1 MPGIYFDT
9 LERID
14 IGPRVRE
21 EDFDTA
27 ILPRAR
33 KLAKKYDIKY
43 DRSVTVPNDDALAD
57 RMFAAG
63 LEFAVETGLWVLD
76 TQRVIRFT
84 EAEIWR
90 RLDNLHTPL
99 VFGYGKDQVVLL
111 PRKPESSVRPLVI
124 GGAAGSSLGEGE
136 LYVKHMMDFA
146 LEPTVDLLANG
157 NPATMEGREIRPE
170 SPLEVHGAI
179 QEVGWMREAIR
190 RVGRPGM
197 PMFVAPGCAASIAPA
212 IAVINEERGVRKG
225 DLLYAAIL
233 TEMKTDYDRLGRAVA
248 ALENGVHVI
257 TLLAPMIGGW
267 AGPAECAAIVGTA
280 ACLMAAVAYNATIV
294 VNHPVHMSLKNGA
307 TTHRDTLWLESIIGQ
322 AISRNTVF
330 PLGQNAFLDARA
342 GTTQTLYEAA
352 ANAIVAVS
360 SGQHTGPGPSGV
372 TGGDDID
379 MVTGLEVRMLGEVSR
394 AATGMSRKIANEITQ
409 RCLEQYEPTLGHP
422 PRGKRMQELYDMAR
436 MQPGEEWLA
445 MFESVKSQLKAWGV
459 PFR

>member
-1 MPGIYFDT
+1 MPGMHFDT

-21 EDFDTA
+21 EEFDTA

-99 VFGYGKDQVVLL
+99 VFGYGKDQVVLQ
-111 PRKPESSVRPLVI
+111 PRKPESSVRALVI

-136 LYVKHMMDFA
+136 PYVKHMMDFA

-157 NPATMEGREIRPE
+157 NPATMEGREVRPE

-280 ACLMAAVAYNATIV
+280 ACLMAAVAYTATIV

-322 AISRNTVF
+322 AMSRNTIF

-342 GTTQTLYEAA
+342 GTTQTLFEAA

-394 AATGMSRKIANEITQ
+394 AVTGMPRKIANEITQ
-409 RCLEQYEPTLGHP
+409 RCLEQYESTLGRP
-422 PRGKRMQELYDMAR
+422 PKGRRMQELYNMDR

-445 MFESVKSQLKAWGV
+445 TFESVKSQLRQWGV